1 MVDLLSSLCRI
12 VLRRICTRRSK
23 GPRQK
28 DRILRNL
35 LILSA
40 IFWASHVDAQDRSG
54 NDTAG
59 EWIATHYETFGQWDS
74 ICDMRGA
81 DADLE
86 QRCYLRYVD
95 VFSSR
100 PKFGAVFAFITPKR
114 NGYGIEFGFEHGT
127 QYHADGFQIEL
138 DGRAVWEVTKDC
150 LHDSPCILLD
160 DQASRFIDVALQ
172 TGNKGSV
179 LVQRFIDRFD
189 RQQVLTWQLEPLA
202 NALRDFELETERR
215 SLRAKH

>member
-1 MVDLLSSLCRI
+1 MRC
-12 VLRRICTRRSK
+12 
-23 GPRQK
+23 
-28 DRILRNL
+28 L
-35 LILSA
+35 LIFVA
-40 IFWASHVDAQDRSG
+40 ILWASLAIAQDRSG
-54 NDTAG
+54 NDTPG

-114 NGYGIEFGFEHGT
+114 NGHRIEFGFEDGT
-127 QYHADGFQIEL
+127 QYQTDGFQIEL
-138 DGRAVWEVTKDC
+138 NENVLWQLTIDC
-150 LHDSPCILLD
+150 LRDSPCVLND
-160 DQASRFIDVALQ
+160 DEARLFIEVAQ
-172 TGNKGSV
+172 RSGNKGSV

-189 RQQVLTWQLEPLA
+189 RQQVLTWQLEPISDA
-202 NALRDFELETERR
+202 FRDFELETERR
-215 SLRAKH
+215 SLRAKL